1 MIVISDYEFHTVRK
15 VRFKYVTFD
24 SEKRVT

>member
-1 MIVISDYEFHTVRK
+1 MIVISDYERHTVIK
-15 VRFKYVTFD
+15 VHFKYVTFD